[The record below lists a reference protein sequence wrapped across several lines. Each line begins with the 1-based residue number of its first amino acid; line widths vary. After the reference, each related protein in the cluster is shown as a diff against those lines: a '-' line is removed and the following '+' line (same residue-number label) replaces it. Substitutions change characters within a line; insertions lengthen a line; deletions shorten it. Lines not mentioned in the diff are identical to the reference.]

1 MTAEPEHT
9 DVVFERT
16 AQPAHSIHLQRVCE
30 ANAAIREGQVAM
42 RNAVEDARKAGHTWE
57 DIATAL
63 ITSSRPDSPEGLG
76 VGDVPSIGDIVQTVL
91 GTGPVGR

>member
-9 DVVFERT
+9 DVIEERT
-16 AQPAHSIHLQRVCE
+16 AQHATPVHLARVCE
-30 ANAAIREGQVAM
+30 ANAAVRDAQAAL

-63 ITSSRPDSPEGLG
+63 ITNDRSDTPDIT
-76 VGDVPSIGDIVQTVL
+76 DIPSISDIVQTVL
-91 GTGPVGR
+91 GTGLAGR